1 MRLDGVDI
9 RQIEPSDLRANLGFV
24 PQDLFLFR
32 GTIRE
37 NLVIAAPH
45 ASDQEVIQ
53 AARAV
58 GLHDFI
64 VRHPLGYDLPVG
76 ERGEGLSGGQRQA
89 VALARVLLKRPNLL
103 LLDEPTSAMD
113 NRSEEQILR
122 NLPLYLEGK
131 TILLITHRISL
142 LRLVDRVLV
151 LDGGRLVI
159 DGPRDEV
166 LARLAEAPVAVKE
179 R

>member
-159 DGPRDEV
+159 DGTS
-166 LARLAEAPVAVKE
+166 
-179 R
+179 